1 MEIYLPNESWAAWS
15 LSREGRYILRL
26 QNVESGIVQGN
37 ACDYTDE
44 KFSMNDAAANME
56 RDIFDTFEMIEQVNE
71 TALTLEEEEDS
82 IEEQNCFELND
93 QIESTDSEQAIL
105 TSPDDQTIDNFTK
118 DAINLEIKLNA
129 KFKTVL
135 NDWREKSLHDVIE
148 IDFTHNLYDK
158 ALEVIE
164 DYYHKINKDCDDNL
178 INEIFDEW
186 LFKSNSHFPQED
198 LNRENDFLV
207 WQNLYKHDDIRTISL
222 IALILI
228 SIGTSESDVE
238 RLISLHRYIV
248 HDRMTNISPDVLLA
262 RLRMRAKAISDNYLS
277 QTE

>member
-1 MEIYLPNESWAAWS
+1 
-15 LSREGRYILRL
+15 
-26 QNVESGIVQGN
+26 
-37 ACDYTDE
+37 
-44 KFSMNDAAANME
+44 MNDAAVNME

-82 IEEQNCFELND
+82 FEEQNCFELNN
-93 QIESTDSEQAIL
+93 QIESTDSEQVLL
-105 TSPDDQTIDNFTK
+105 TPPDDQTIDNLTK
-118 DAINLEIKLNA
+118 DAINLEIRMNT

-135 NDWREKSLHDVIE
+135 NDWREKSLGDIIE

-158 ALEVIE
+158 ALEVIK

-178 INEIFDEW
+178 INEIFDDW

-207 WQNLYKHDDIRTISL
+207 WQNLFKHDDIRTISL
-222 IALILI
+222 IAIILI

-248 HDRMTNISPDVLLA
+248 HDRMTNIGPDVLL
-262 RLRMRAKAISDNYLS
+262 
-277 QTE
+277 